1 MKLLLLTIAVLS
13 FSGCNESIGF
23 AQVSDERLAM
33 AIYYAEGG
41 RAAQYPF
48 GIRSVRCVG
57 YTECKERCK
66 ATIRHNRRRF
76 AQITGKG
83 HESFI
88 DYLARRYRTSKRG
101 TLPPSD
107 LKAIAVW
114 EHNVKCIL
122 AKEGYR
128 NANIE

>member
-1 MKLLLLTIAVLS
+1 MKILLLTIAAILLRS
-13 FSGCNESIGF
+13 CTPNM
-23 AQVSDERLAM
+23 AQAEDERLVM
-33 AIYYAEGG
+33 AIYKAEGG
-41 RAAQYPF
+41 SAAQYPF
-48 GIRSVRCVG
+48 GIRGVHCVG

-114 EHNVKCIL
+114 ENNVKSIL
-122 AKEGYR
+122 KKEQVHG
-128 NANIE
+128 